1 MRQFLT
7 GWMAA
12 LSVAVGSLAMTGTST
27 GAVVSL
33 NANSGLNTPIAGG
46 SSEEVSFAP
55 LPADLDTINGFTI
68 SFSYADGSTTTPSF
82 GVGSLEVVLFQSLP
96 IAPGASIFIAGGV
109 YNISPSATATAA
121 SFTSNVGD
129 SSATSIDT
137 TASLFFTLDPLS
149 AYGLWGLSAGST
161 ISFFFVNATTSPTS
175 VAPKILSATLLLDY
189 NPAGG
194 GGAVPEPSTLAIALV
209 GLAGWRGRRMLRRC

>member
-33 NANSGLNTPIAGG
+33 NANSGLNTPISGG
-46 SSEEVSFAP
+46 GSEEVAFA
-55 LPADLDTINGFTI
+55 LPADVATINGFTI
-68 SFSYADGSTTTPSF
+68 SFSYADGSTTTPAF
-82 GVGSLEVVLFQSLP
+82 GVGSLEVTLFQSPVAL
-96 IAPGASIFIAGGV
+96 GASIFIAGGV
-109 YNISPSATATAA
+109 YNISPSATPTAA

-129 SSATSIDT
+129 SSATSIDP
-137 TASLFFTLDPLS
+137 SVSVYYSVDPLN
-149 AYGLWGLSAGST
+149 ATGLWGLSAGSA
-161 ISFFFVNATTSPTS
+161 ISFYFLNATTSPTS
-175 VAPKILSATLLLDY
+175 VAPQILSATLLLDY

-194 GGAVPEPSTLAIALV
+194 GGAVPEPSSLAIALV

>member
-7 GWMAA
+7 GWVAA

-33 NANSGLNTPIAGG
+33 SANTGLNTPISGG
-46 SSEEVSFAP
+46 FSEEVSFA
-55 LPADLDTINGFTI
+55 LPADVATINGFTI

-82 GVGSLEVVLFQSLP
+82 GVGSLEVLLFQTPATL
-96 IAPGASIFIAGGV
+96 GASIFIAGGV
-109 YNISPSATATAA
+109 YNISPSATSTAA

-129 SSATSIDT
+129 SSATSIDP
-137 TASLFFTLDPLS
+137 AFAFYYTLDPLS
-149 AYGLWGLSAGST
+149 ATGLWGLSAGSAF
-161 ISFFFVNATTSPTS
+161 SFYFSNTTTSPTS
-175 VAPKILSATLLLDY
+175 VTPKILSATLLLDY
-189 NPAGG
+189 NTPG

>member
-46 SSEEVSFAP
+46 SSEEVAFA
-55 LPADLDTINGFTI
+55 LPADVATINGFTI

-82 GVGSLEVVLFQSLP
+82 GVGSLEVALFQSLP

-109 YNISPSATATAA
+109 YNISPSATPTAA

-129 SSATSIDT
+129 SSATSIDP
-137 TASLFFTLDPLS
+137 SVSSFYSLDPLN
-149 AYGLWGLSAGST
+149 ATGLWGLSAGSA
-161 ISFFFVNATTSPTS
+161 ISFYFLNATTSPTS
-175 VAPKILSATLLLDY
+175 VAPQILSATLLLDY